1 MTSVSIDPAKMA
13 VAIPAIEALTNVLDR
28 ADRTLA
34 GVEIPA
40 GAAVPAGV
48 RAAVADA
55 RHALTGAR
63 AKLAGIPADLRR
75 RVSAAQ
81 FTDADWQIALDFSLR
96 AGGLYARSFDIKM
109 SRAAANTYALRTTLS
124 GLREGQRY
132 GGGPVNAW
140 RMSAAAA
147 RDAAGQPPRGVPS
160 GLANGAKVAAR
171 AFKFGG
177 WGMTA
182 YANARNPHLST
193 TQKVTRTGASVAT
206 GAGVSV
212 ASGMAAGAMFGSA
225 AGPAGFVIGAG
236 AGLAWSVADKKLGV
250 SKKIGDA
257 AATVVSATGK
267 AAGAAVN
274 AAGDAV
280 HAVGNAAGSAVNAA
294 GSAVNAAGN
303 AAGGAVNAAGDAAGA
318 VGGVGRGALNKLGL

>member
-1 MTSVSIDPAKMA
+1 MA
-13 VAIPAIEALTNVLDR
+13 IAIPAIEALSNVLDQ

-48 RAAVADA
+48 TATVADA
-55 RHALTGAR
+55 RHALAGAR

-81 FTDADWQIALDFSLR
+81 FTDADWQIALDFTFK
-96 AGGLYARSFDIKM
+96 AGGWYAKSFDIKM

-124 GLREGQRY
+124 GLRDGQKY
-132 GGGPVNAW
+132 SGGPLTAW

-147 RDAAGQPPRGVPS
+147 RDAGGQPPRGVPG
-160 GLANGAKVAAR
+160 GLANGAQAAAKV
-171 AFKFGG
+171 FKFGG
-177 WGMTA
+177 WGLTA
-182 YANARNPHLST
+182 YSNARNPHLST
-193 TQKVTRTGASVAT
+193 TRKVTRTGASIAT

-257 AATVVSATGK
+257 AAT
-267 AAGAAVN
+267 
-274 AAGDAV
+274 
-280 HAVGNAAGSAVNAA
+280 
-294 GSAVNAAGN
+294 
-303 AAGGAVNAAGDAAGA
+303 AVNAAGDAAGA
-318 VGGVGRGALNKLGL
+318 VGGVAKGALNKLGL